1 MSWISELLWGAGIA
15 HTILLLAFV
24 VAVGIALGK
33 IKIGGISLGIA
44 MVLFTGIAV
53 SHFGFRADSSTLDF
67 VKEFGLILF
76 VFAIGLQVG
85 PGFFSSLKK
94 GGVLLNLLAVG
105 IVLLGVLATL
115 IIHSASGIPIQTMVG
130 ILSGAITNTPGLGA
144 AQEAFATLN
153 NGVTDPTIALGYA
166 VAYPLG
172 VTGII
177 FSIIALRYIFR
188 INLSKESEKLTAGS
202 EKKDEVSLISIEI
215 RNPAIFGK
223 SIQALMN
230 LVERKFVISRVM
242 RTSGKVEIASSET
255 ILHEGDKVFAI
266 TTPQNTESIGALL
279 GKPVEMTTEDWNKH
293 SAEFISRRIL
303 ITQPEINGKALN
315 QINLRQRFGVN
326 VTRVNRSGI
335 DLAAR
340 PDLRLMVGDRVTI
353 VGTKQSIAAAEKV
366 LGNEMKRLN
375 EPNLVPIFIG
385 IVIGVIVGSIPFS
398 IPGIP
403 QPVKLGLA
411 GGPLIVA
418 ILMSYLGTKTKLVI
432 YTTMSANLM
441 VREIGI
447 CLFLACVGLA
457 AGGDFVDTILNKG
470 GLIWAGYG
478 VIITTVP
485 LLIVGFIGHYFFHI
499 NFLSLMGVISGST
512 TDPPALSFSTYVA
525 GNDHPTVSYA
535 AVYPLTTFLRVL
547 TAQLL
552 ILLFA

>member
-1 MSWISELLWGAGIA
+1 MSWISELLWGPGIA
-15 HTILLLAFV
+15 HTILLLAIA

-33 IKIGGISLGIA
+33 IKIGGISLGIT

-53 SHFGFRADSSTLDF
+53 SHFGFRADSATLNF

-105 IVLLGVLATL
+105 IVLLGVSATL
-115 IIHSASGIPIQTMVG
+115 IIHTFSGIPISTMVG
-130 ILSGAITNTPGLGA
+130 ILSGAVTNTPGLGA
-144 AQEAFATLN
+144 AQEAYASLTR
-153 NGVTDPTIALGYA
+153 GTDPTIALGYA

-177 FSIIALRYIFR
+177 LCFIVLRFIFR
-188 INLSKESEKLTAGS
+188 IDISKETEKLADSSGS
-202 EKKDEVSLISIEI
+202 KDEVSLISIEI
-215 RNPAIFGK
+215 RNPAIFEK

-230 LVERKFVISRVM
+230 LIERKFVISRVM
-242 RTSGKVEIASSET
+242 RPSGKVEIASSET

-266 TTPQNTESIGALL
+266 TTPQYIASIEAFL
-279 GKPVEMTTEDWNKH
+279 GKLVGMTTEDWNKTGI
-293 SAEFISRRIL
+293 ELISRRVL
-303 ITQPEINGKALN
+303 ITQPEINGKALY
-315 QINLRQRFGVN
+315 QINLRHRFGVN

-335 DLAAR
+335 DLAAL
-340 PDLRLMVGDRVTI
+340 PDLRLIVGDRVTL

-375 EPNLVPIFIG
+375 EPNLVPIFLG
-385 IVIGVIVGSIPFS
+385 IVVGVLVGNIPFS
-398 IPGIP
+398 FPGIP

-418 ILMSYLGTKTKLVI
+418 ILLSYLGTKTKIVT

-457 AGGDFVDTILNKG
+457 AGKDFVDTLVNKG
-470 GLIWAGYG
+470 GYIWTGYG
-478 VIITTVP
+478 VIITMAP
-485 LLIVGFIGHYFFHI
+485 LLITGFIGYYFFHI
-499 NFLSLMGVISGST
+499 NFLSLMGVLAGST
-512 TDPPALSFSTYVA
+512 TDPPALSYATYAA
-525 GNDHPTVSYA
+525 GNDQPTVSYA
-535 AVYPLTTFLRVL
+535 TVYPLTTFLRVL